1 MARRRVSVREARE
14 VEEALELLRDAGEV
28 DSNVG
33 PDADAGPEA
42 KLDPCGVND
51 APLLHR
57 REAL

>member
-1 MARRRVSVREARE
+1 VREARE